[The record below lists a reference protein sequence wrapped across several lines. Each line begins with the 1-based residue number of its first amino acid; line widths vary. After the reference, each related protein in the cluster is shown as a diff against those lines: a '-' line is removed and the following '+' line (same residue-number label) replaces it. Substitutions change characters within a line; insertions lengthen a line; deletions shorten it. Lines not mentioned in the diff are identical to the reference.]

1 MRPIASREAGDPP
14 RVGSGDAP
22 KAAPSSST
30 PRGGGD
36 APGAAIGSSSGERR
50 LRLAGDADGGGPD
63 ARPAGRLRVI
73 VADPDPLARRVI
85 RDSLATDRRFVVS
98 AEAKDGVEAVELAA
112 HYRPELVLMEVG
124 MPVLDGISACREIVS
139 RAPSVRVVMF
149 SVGQDR
155 ETELRA
161 LRAGASGFLSKST
174 SIASVGRA
182 LLSVA
187 SGEAAVSRSL
197 TSYLIEQLRYT
208 AENGRGMRPVK
219 STLTTREWEVLD
231 LICSGDSTR
240 EISRKLFLSDDT
252 VYSHTKSILRKL
264 GVHSRAEAAAAARRL
279 RQPGQP

>member
-1 MRPIASREAGDPP
+1 MTNKRGANRPLPRSGAGQAADPP
-14 RVGSGDAP
+14 PSAGGRTP
-22 KAAPSSST
+22 EAAVDS
-30 PRGGGD
+30 PR
-36 APGAAIGSSSGERR
+36 GERR
-50 LRLAGDADGGGPD
+50 LHLAGSSGPRSGGGNE
-63 ARPAGRLRVI
+63 RPAARLRVI

-85 RDSLATDRRFVVS
+85 RDSLASDRGFVVS
-98 AEAKDGVEAVELAA
+98 AEAKDGIEAVELAV

-149 SVGQDR
+149 AVRQER

-174 SIASVGRA
+174 SIESVERA
-182 LLSVA
+182 LRSVA

-208 AENGRGMRPVK
+208 AENGSGMRPVK
-219 STLTTREWEVLD
+219 SSLTTREWEVLD
-231 LICSGDSTR
+231 LICGGDSTR
-240 EISRKLFLSDDT
+240 EISRKLFLSEDT

-264 GVHSRAEAAAAARRL
+264 DVHSRAEAADAARRL
-279 RQPGQP
+279 RQPRPD